1 MLLIVTFFVTLA
13 HTQAE
18 EPRAVNPDTQVDPTP
33 RIAIISAFAPELE
46 KLRGAAQITSERV
59 INGHRHYIGRL
70 AEHDVVLLL
79 SGVSMVNASMTTQ
92 SLLDHFTVRSI
103 VFSGIAG
110 GANPN
115 LHMGDVTVPADWGQY
130 QEQIFARETDKGWD
144 PGWFSKGTFPNYG
157 MMFPH
162 PVSVPIPNG
171 EPDKQ
176 EKRFWFPV
184 DPEGLK
190 VVQRIAKTVHL
201 AKSTPDGGTLSE
213 QPIVV
218 VGGHGVSGPTFV
230 NNANYREWVW
240 NTFHADALDME
251 TAAVATVAYVN
262 QVPFIAFR
270 SLSDL
275 AGGGNGSNEAH
286 VFMKLAAENSATV
299 VLAYLN
305 ALNEKPVE
313 KNEAGQVK

>member
-1 MLLIVTFFVTLA
+1 MALLLIGNLSFG
-13 HTQAE
+13 HIQAQ
-18 EPRAVNPDTQVDPTP
+18 EPSTPGIQVDATP
-33 RIAIISAFAPELE
+33 RLAIISAFAPELE
-46 KLRGAAQITSERV
+46 KLRKETQITGERV
-59 INGHRHYIGRL
+59 INGRRHYLGRL

-79 SGVSMVNASMTTQ
+79 SGVSMVNATMTTQ
-92 SLLDHFTVRSI
+92 SLLDHFAVRGI

-115 LHMGDVTVPADWGQY
+115 LHVGDVTVPADWGQY
-130 QEQIFARETDKGWD
+130 QEQVFARETDKGWD
-144 PGWFSKGTFPNYG
+144 PGRFSNGTFPNYG

-162 PVSVPIPNG
+162 HVSVTIPGG
-171 EPDKQ
+171 EPEKL
-176 EKRFWFPV
+176 EKRFWFPA
-184 DPEGLK
+184 DPEGLR

-201 AKSTPDGGTLSE
+201 AQSTPEGGSLSE

-230 NNANYREWVW
+230 NNTAYRQWVW

-262 QVPFIAFR
+262 HVPFIAFR

-275 AGGGNGSNEAH
+275 AGGGKGTNEAS
-286 VFMKLAAENSATV
+286 VFLKLAAENSATV
-299 VLAYLN
+299 VIAYLN
-305 ALNEKPVE
+305 ALNDKSEEKSDAV
-313 KNEAGQVK
+313 QVK